1 MICSLKWSSL
11 FLCWLI
17 FRCSNINL
25 LTISHIRRVVVAL
38 DVLYFCSHKSSAGLK
53 FQLPSAKVN
62 KLFRKTLL
70 FFLSLS
76 LFLSVTDTLSLLHC
90 YCFSLSLFL
99 FLFLC
104 LLLLISFSYQF
115 VVFLC
120 FLSFQNLGKDKFI
133 CRW

>member
-25 LTISHIRRVVVAL
+25 LTISHIRRVLVAL
-38 DVLYFCSHKSSAGLK
+38 DVLYFCSNKSSAGLK
-53 FQLPSAKVN
+53 FQLPSVKVN

-90 YCFSLSLFL
+90 YCFSLSLSFCFSFSVSYFL
-99 FLFLC
+99 SLS
-104 LLLLISFSYQF
+104 LISLWFFYVF
-115 VVFLC
+115 VFP
-120 FLSFQNLGKDKFI
+120 Q
-133 CRW
+133 CRERQIYL

>member
-25 LTISHIRRVVVAL
+25 LTISHIRRVLVAL

-53 FQLPSAKVN
+53 FQLPSVKVN

-90 YCFSLSLFL
+90 YCFSLSLSFCFSFSVSYFL
-99 FLFLC
+99 SLS
-104 LLLLISFSYQF
+104 LISMWFFY
-115 VVFLC
+115 VFC
-120 FLSFQNLGKDKFI
+120 LSKI
-133 CRW
+133 

>member
-25 LTISHIRRVVVAL
+25 LTISHIRRVLVAL

-53 FQLPSAKVN
+53 FQLPSVKVN
-62 KLFRKTLL
+62 KLFRKTVL

-90 YCFSLSLFL
+90 YCFSLSLSFC
-99 FLFLC
+99 F
-104 LLLLISFSYQF
+104 SFSASY
-115 VVFLC
+115 
-120 FLSFQNLGKDKFI
+120 FLSLSFI
-133 CRW
+133 SLWFFYVFCLSKM

>member
-38 DVLYFCSHKSSAGLK
+38 DVLYICSHKSSAGLK

-90 YCFSLSLFL
+90 YCFSLSLSFCFSFSVSYFL
-99 FLFLC
+99 SLS
-104 LLLLISFSYQF
+104 LISLWFFY
-115 VVFLC
+115 VFC
-120 FLSFQNLGKDKFI
+120 LSKM
-133 CRW
+133 